1 MMAVEEQTTTAPVTE
16 WTYRSD
22 DDRRCAVDNC
32 CANGAPSEASS
43 LHRFMAKTGLP

>member
-1 MMAVEEQTTTAPVTE
+1 MMAAEEQTTTPPVTE

-22 DDRRCAVDNC
+22 DDRRYAVDNC
-32 CANGAPSEASS
+32 CTNGAPSEASS